1 MARSSSSATPMK
13 KTIDAEVVPSSIAR
27 SPAPTASVDDAD
39 DTDKDDALDRAIGG
53 SSSGENKA
61 GLP

>member
-1 MARSSSSATPMK
+1 MK
-13 KTIDAEVVPSSIAR
+13 KTIDAEVVPSSVAR

-39 DTDKDDALDRAIGG
+39 DTDKDDAPDRAIGG